1 MLISIFAILDFARFV
16 SNFINQCE
24 DCNSLDA
31 FDDDDILSIFTNQ
44 IGNESLSDL
53 MMAEFSKM
61 ATINVKKL
69 AQDFAKHD
77 ERFGN
82 YPVA

>member
-1 MLISIFAILDFARFV
+1 M
-16 SNFINQCE
+16 
-24 DCNSLDA
+24 
-31 FDDDDILSIFTNQ
+31 
-44 IGNESLSDL
+44 GNESLSEL

-77 ERFGN
+77 ELFGN